1 MKFNRNITLIVI
13 SLVTILFLIQRVA
26 VSYYQPR
33 PIDIEP
39 VNEGSLFELEYK
51 LECAPGH
58 TKEGSTYTKA
68 LTPGGLCKSEQFV
81 RDQAN
86 YAIVGG
92 IGGSLI

>member
-1 MKFNRNITLIVI
+1 MKFNRNTILVVI
-13 SLVTILFLIQRVA
+13 SLVAILFLIKRVA
-26 VSYYQPR
+26 ISYYQPR
-33 PIDIEP
+33 SIEIEP
-39 VNEGSLFELEYK
+39 VNEGSLFDLEYK

-58 TKEGSTYTKA
+58 TKEGSIYTKA

-86 YAIVGG
+86 YAIIGG